1 MQRSTIIG
9 LFLFVLTSLQMK
21 AQPPAGHYAKVN
33 GVNMY
38 YEIHGTGKPLVLIH
52 GGGSTI
58 QSSYGRILPE
68 LAKTHQVIAIE
79 EQAHGHTLD
88 IDRPVS
94 FENTADDVAALL
106 KHLHIAKADMMG
118 FSNGGT
124 TTLQIAIRHPELV
137 NKMILASTLTKR
149 SGMPPGFFDGFDGVT
164 LDVMPEALKAAY
176 LAANPDPKGLQTMFN
191 RDVARMKAFKDIPD
205 TAIKAIQAPAL
216 IVNGATEIV
225 LPDHALELSR
235 LLPHARL
242 LIMPGGHGE
251 YMGEVEFRNDQT
263 KMPSVLVTMM
273 EEFLQQ

>member
-9 LFLFVLTSLQMK
+9 LFLFILTSLQMK
-21 AQPPAGHYAKVN
+21 AQQPAGHYAKVN

-38 YEIHGTGKPLVLIH
+38 YEIHGTGKPLILIH

-106 KHLHIAKADMMG
+106 KHLHIAKADIMG

-164 LDVMPEALKAAY
+164 PDVMPEALKAAY

-263 KMPSVLVTMM
+263 KMPSVLVTMID
-273 EEFLQQ
+273 EFLQQ